1 MCDAIVYLLC
11 SEISSKTYIGY
22 TTNLIQRL
30 RRHNGEITGG
40 ARYTKQDRP
49 WKCVLFVSG
58 FKDKCDAMS
67 FEWHAKHKKSIK
79 SGKYYVVQ
87 KLKPRI
93 ENIEK
98 LVELRD
104 DLVINY

>member
-67 FEWHAKHKKSIK
+67 FEWHAKHKKSMKNLTGSEQPEPGSLRQPQNLTRYRKKIK
-79 SGKYYVVQ
+79 K
-87 KLKPRI
+87 
-93 ENIEK
+93 
-98 LVELRD
+98 
-104 DLVINY
+104 